1 MKIKKLIS
9 REKAYLEWK
18 NLLKKNNVKIKNI
31 KYKSIIKR
39 NNCDFS
45 ISTVDSNLIYKG
57 KNYERVVQLEG
68 ASVVIIPLLYYK
80 KKIKTLLVSQFR
92 APLAGYN
99 YEFPSGSADFKNL
112 KKSAQNETHE
122 ELGINLDLKNI
133 KKLNRKGIFVS
144 ANNYSKL
151 YYYYFKIRA
160 DKNMLN
166 NFKKNIYGK
175 KSHGEYI
182 NLKLVDFN
190 KSLNNFSSANI
201 TVGYSLIKDYEIL

>member
-1 MKIKKLIS
+1 M
-9 REKAYLEWK
+9 EWK
-18 NLLKKNNVKIKNI
+18 YLLKKNNVKIKNI

-57 KNYERVVQLEG
+57 KTYERVVQLEG

-92 APLAGYN
+92 APLAGN
-99 YEFPSGSADFKNL
+99 NFEFPSGSADYKNL
-112 KKSAQNETHE
+112 KKSAQKEINE
-122 ELGINLDLKNI
+122 ELGIKIDLRNL
-133 KKLNRKGIFVS
+133 KKINRKRIFVS

-151 YYYYFKIRA
+151 YYFYFKIKV
-160 DKNMLN
+160 DKKMLN
-166 NFKKNIYGK
+166 NFKKNIYGN

-182 NLKLVDFN
+182 KLKLVDFN
-190 KSLNNFSSANI
+190 KFLNNFSSANI
-201 TVGYSLIKDYEIL
+201 TVGYSLIKNYEIL

>member
-1 MKIKKLIS
+1 M
-9 REKAYLEWK
+9 EWK
-18 NLLKKNNVKIKNI
+18 YLLKKNNVKIKNI

-57 KNYERVVQLEG
+57 KTYERVVQLEG

-92 APLAGYN
+92 APLAGN
-99 YEFPSGSADFKNL
+99 NFEFPSGSADYKNL
-112 KKSAQNETHE
+112 KKSAQKEINE
-122 ELGINLDLKNI
+122 ELGIKIDLRNL
-133 KKLNRKGIFVS
+133 KKINRKGIFVS

-151 YYYYFKIRA
+151 YYFYFKIKV
-160 DKNMLN
+160 DKKMLN
-166 NFKKNIYGK
+166 NFKKNIYGN

-182 NLKLVDFN
+182 KLKLVDFN
-190 KSLNNFSSANI
+190 KFLNNFSSANI
-201 TVGYSLIKDYEIL
+201 TVGYSLIKNYEIL

>member
-18 NLLKKNNVKIKNI
+18 YLLKKNNVKIKNI

-57 KNYERVVQLEG
+57 KTYERVVQLEG

-92 APLAGYN
+92 APLAGN
-99 YEFPSGSADFKNL
+99 NFEFPSGSADYKNL
-112 KKSAQNETHE
+112 KKSAQKEINE
-122 ELGINLDLKNI
+122 ELGIKIDLRNL
-133 KKLNRKGIFVS
+133 KKINRKGIFVS

-151 YYYYFKIRA
+151 YYFYFKIKV
-160 DKNMLN
+160 DKKMLN
-166 NFKKNIYGK
+166 NFKKNIYGN

-182 NLKLVDFN
+182 KLKLVDFN
-190 KSLNNFSSANI
+190 KFLNNFSSANI
-201 TVGYSLIKDYEIL
+201 TVGYSLIKNYEIL